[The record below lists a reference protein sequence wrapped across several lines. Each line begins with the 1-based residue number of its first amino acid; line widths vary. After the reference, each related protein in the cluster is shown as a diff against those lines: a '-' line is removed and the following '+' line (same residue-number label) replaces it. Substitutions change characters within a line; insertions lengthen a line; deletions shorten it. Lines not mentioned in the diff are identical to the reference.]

1 MTTVYTTQRCIS
13 VKENYEL
20 IAGCIERKEQRL
32 IELTEI
38 LTHSSDF
45 PDFKTNT
52 SERKILIQMKYIVEV
67 VS

>member
-20 IAGCIERKEQRL
+20 IAECLEKKEQRL

-38 LTHSSDF
+38 LVHSSEF
-45 PDFKTNT
+45 PEFKTNT
-52 SERKILIQMKYIVEV
+52 SERKILIQTQYIVEV
-67 VS
+67 AS